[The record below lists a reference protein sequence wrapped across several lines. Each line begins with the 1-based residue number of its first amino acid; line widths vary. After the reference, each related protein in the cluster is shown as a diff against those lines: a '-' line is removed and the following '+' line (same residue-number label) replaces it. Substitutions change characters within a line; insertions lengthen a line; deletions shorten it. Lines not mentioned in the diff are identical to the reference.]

1 MRAVTWSRHQEI
13 VSLDEGRKGE
23 QCEFRI
29 LEVQMFDAG
38 IGCGTHVI
46 SQQEGHFKQLHVP
59 YLWLVV
65 RQATCK
71 NPQAC
76 VRSKQY
82 TSANIWRYGR

>member
-46 SQQEGHFKQLHVP
+46 SQQEGHFLTCA
-59 YLWLVV
+59 LLVV
-65 RQATCK
+65 G
-71 NPQAC
+71 
-76 VRSKQY
+76 SE
-82 TSANIWRYGR
+82 TSHMQKPTSLCPI